1 MRFSPAN
8 AGATLTGALLAT
20 PETKGLFRRAIMQ
33 SGSGTGAFTPEQARH
48 VSASA
53 AAEAFAAVPDERFL
67 AG

>member
-1 MRFSPAN
+1 
-8 AGATLTGALLAT
+8 
-20 PETKGLFRRAIMQ
+20 MQ

>member
-1 MRFSPAN
+1 VDV
-8 AGATLTGALLAT
+8 AGRGGAV
-20 PETKGLFRRAIMQ
+20 EKRTKGLFRRAIMQ